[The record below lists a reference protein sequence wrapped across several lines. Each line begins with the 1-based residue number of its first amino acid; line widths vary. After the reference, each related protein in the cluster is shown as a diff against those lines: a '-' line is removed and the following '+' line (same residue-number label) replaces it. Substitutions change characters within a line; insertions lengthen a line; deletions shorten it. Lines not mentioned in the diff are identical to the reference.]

1 MEYKAFQD
9 IQLSR
14 LGMGNMRLPTKGSGM
29 NAPIDYAKAHEI
41 IDYGMTHGI
50 TYYDTAYVYH
60 GGDSERCL
68 GEALKK
74 YPRDSFYVATK
85 FNYMANPDYQAVFEE
100 QLERLQ
106 MDYIDFYLIHAVMGG
121 NSKQYLDCGCIDYF
135 LEQKR
140 LGRI

>member
-14 LGMGNMRLPTKGSGM
+14 LGMGNMRLPTDGEGFS
-29 NAPIDYAKAHEI
+29 APINYEKAHEI
-41 IDYGMTHGI
+41 IDYGMAHGI

-68 GEALKK
+68 GAALKK

-85 FNYMANPDYQAVFEE
+85 FN
-100 QLERLQ
+100 
-106 MDYIDFYLIHAVMGG
+106 
-121 NSKQYLDCGCIDYF
+121 
-135 LEQKR
+135 
-140 LGRI
+140 